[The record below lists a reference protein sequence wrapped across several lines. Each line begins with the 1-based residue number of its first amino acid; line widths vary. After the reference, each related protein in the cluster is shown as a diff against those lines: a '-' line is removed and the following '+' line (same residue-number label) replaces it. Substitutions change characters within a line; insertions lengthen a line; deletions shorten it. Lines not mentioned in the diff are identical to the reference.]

1 MAIEKSLWR
10 VAKRTV
16 LVALAVAGPVAV
28 VGFVVAGLG
37 LVDGQ
42 ITALAGFCVGA
53 GLVNLFTQEVC

>member
-1 MAIEKSLWR
+1 
-10 VAKRTV
+10 
-16 LVALAVAGPVAV
+16 LAVAGPVAV